1 MLVSKFLK
9 IVGGWYRRCS
19 SHLAHEI
26 FAKNTKTEIERYSV
40 ALNEQASLIKISIK
54 GEDMFVFSVRDWAQ
68 TIWLDFNYINVTSVK
83 SWWLKWYTFVKV
95 AIQRSIT
102 LPISNSIEIC
112 NLERKIKAQSLGKG
126 VIFVLIY
133 TPSVHDDKKQA
144 VGFSN
149 A

>member
-1 MLVSKFLK
+1 M
-9 IVGGWYRRCS
+9 
-19 SHLAHEI
+19 
-26 FAKNTKTEIERYSV
+26 FA
-40 ALNEQASLIKISIK
+40 
-54 GEDMFVFSVRDWAQ
+54 FSVRDWAQ
-68 TIWLDFNYINVTSVK
+68 TIWLDFNYINVTTVK

-102 LPISNSIEIC
+102 LPISNSIETC

-133 TPSVHDDKKQA
+133 TPSVHDDKKEA